1 MFAGH
6 FGFAAAVKAKSP
18 EVPLWALMLSTQL
31 LDVVFVPLYLAGL
44 ETAAPV
50 AGGGYGGSVIHA
62 DYSHSLIGTLILA
75 LLAGLL
81 AGKFWGRRSGIVIA
95 SVVFSHWLL
104 DFVVHRADLPF
115 LPGNTGHLSLFG
127 LGLWELPAAS
137 IVLEAALVVIGS
149 VLYFHSTVSR
159 AGRRRKRMA
168 ALTGG
173 VLSILLILSLLT
185 DVLNI

>member
-31 LDVVFVPLYLAGL
+31 LDVVFVPLYVAGL

-50 AGGGYGGSVIHA
+50 AGSGYGGSVIHA

-75 LLAGLL
+75 LLAG
-81 AGKFWGRRSGIVIA
+81 KFWGRRGGIVIA

-115 LPGNTGHLSLFG
+115 LPGNTGHLSLLG

-149 VLYFHSTVSR
+149 VLYFRSTVSR
-159 AGRRRKRMA
+159 AGSRRKRMA

-173 VLSILLILSLLT
+173 VLSILLVLSLLR